1 MKKIMRKKEENIP
14 WTMLMLDLLTAY
26 IITAIMLFVLAF
38 LLFKVSLSKSIIGV
52 MITITYVLTCFV
64 AGRMAGKQMQ
74 KRRFMWGAIMGAA
87 YYAVLFLISVIAGQ
101 PMSEV
106 ANAMFTTL
114 ILCVGG
120 GMLGGMLS

>member
-1 MKKIMRKKEENIP
+1 MKKIMRKKEENIA
-14 WTMLMLDLLTAY
+14 WTMLLVDLLTAY
-26 IITAIMLFVLAF
+26 IITALILFVLAF
-38 LLFKVSLSKSIIGV
+38 LLFKVSLSKSVIGV
-52 MITITYVLTCFV
+52 VITVTYVLTCFV

-87 YYAVLFLISVIAGQ
+87 YYAVLILISIIAGQ
-101 PMSEV
+101 PMAEV
-106 ANAMFTTL
+106 ANSMFTTL